1 MDAKRRSFRALSA
14 DRPVVYWRSPKR
26 RPALS
31 RVPFLPAAGPGS
43 RGVGRNQ
50 VRRCNLKVKTE
61 MKGDVAVVHVSGK
74 LMGGPES
81 ENLRNEIKRLLED
94 GVKKFVISLK
104 GVPWINSTGL
114 GALMAVYTS
123 VQRSEGALALC
134 HVSDRIQSLF
144 MITKLLTIFD
154 THPSEQEAVES
165 LS

>member
-1 MDAKRRSFRALSA
+1 M
-14 DRPVVYWRSPKR
+14 
-26 RPALS
+26 
-31 RVPFLPAAGPGS
+31 
-43 RGVGRNQ
+43 
-50 VRRCNLKVKTE
+50 KVKTE
-61 MKGDVAVVHVSGK
+61 MEGDVAVVHVAGK

-81 ENLRNEIKRLLED
+81 ENLRNEVKTLIDD
-94 GVKKFVISLK
+94 GVRKFVINLH

-154 THPSEQEAVES
+154 TYPSEEEAVKS
-165 LS
+165 FA